1 MRIELIGFDD
11 EMPAFEATLADVPV
25 RIGRHRDVDIRVTDR
40 WVSRYHCEV
49 RRINGIL
56 WVRDLGSK
64 HGVFVNGFHVTSTHL
79 MPGDRLTV
87 GTTSFRVKYER
98 QAPPKESPVRLGT
111 RDCGR
116 GSCAPIANSA

>member
-1 MRIELIGFDD
+1 MRIELIGFD
-11 EMPAFEATLADVPV
+11 EEAPAFEATLADQPV
-25 RIGRHRDVDIRVTDR
+25 RIGRHRDMDIRVTDR
-40 WVSRYHCEV
+40 WASRCHCEV
-49 RRINGIL
+49 GQIDGSL

-98 QAPPKESPVRLGT
+98 QTSENESPARLE
-111 RDCGR
+111 
-116 GSCAPIANSA
+116 IE